1 MSGSTL
7 ALRLEADVRAAIRG
21 DERAFAR
28 LVDETRNMVTSIAL
42 AILGDLEL
50 SRDVAQDVYLSAWR
64 DLGKLREATS
74 FVPWLRQVTRHRAHH
89 VLRSKVRRERRV
101 TNVEEDRL
109 LAVAADP
116 SPDAM
121 DRLVDQE
128 TRRTVEEAVDALP
141 DGSREV
147 VLLYYREGES
157 ARQVAELLDLSEA
170 AVRQRLVR
178 ARATLRESL
187 ADKVRATA
195 PGAAFTAGVMGAL
208 TLAAPSAAAAAT
220 LSMGKWGSGAAGK
233 VTGGVVGASAG
244 ALVGLLAGLFG
255 GTLGLV
261 FGIRKLLEQA
271 RDDEERRGIV
281 QTGVVSMLTMLGFL
295 GTVWIAPRPLPVTIG
310 FLFMM
315 GTFWV
320 VHFLWLPRVTARRK
334 EIERAEDPE
343 AFAAKERVERR
354 NAVWGFT
361 VGALLGGA
369 AVVAAWFF

>member
-7 ALRLEADVRAAIRG
+7 AIRLEGDVRAAIRG

-42 AILGDLEL
+42 AIVGDLEL
-50 SRDVAQDVYLSAWR
+50 SRDVAQDVYLAAWR
-64 DLGKLREATS
+64 DLGKLRDATS

-89 VLRSKVRRERRV
+89 VLRSKARRQRRV
-101 TNVEEDRL
+101 TTVGEDRL
-109 LAVAADP
+109 LAVASDP
-116 SPDAM
+116 RPDAM
-121 DRLVDQE
+121 DQLLDQE
-128 TRRTVEEAVDALP
+128 TRRIVREAVDALP

-195 PGAAFTAGVMGAL
+195 PGAAFTAGVMSTL
-208 TLAAPSAAAAAT
+208 SLAAPSAAAAAT
-220 LSMGKWGSGAAGK
+220 VGIGNWGSGAAGK
-233 VTGGVVGASAG
+233 AAVGMVGASAG

-261 FGIRKLLEQA
+261 FGVRKVLEQA

-281 QTGVVSMLTMLGFL
+281 QTGVVSMLAMLGFL
-295 GTVWIAPRPLPVTIG
+295 ATVWFAPRPLPVTIG
-310 FLFMM
+310 FLFML

-343 AFAAKERVERR
+343 GFAERERVERR

-361 VGALLGGA
+361 VGTVLGGA
-369 AVVAAWFF
+369 AVVASWFF